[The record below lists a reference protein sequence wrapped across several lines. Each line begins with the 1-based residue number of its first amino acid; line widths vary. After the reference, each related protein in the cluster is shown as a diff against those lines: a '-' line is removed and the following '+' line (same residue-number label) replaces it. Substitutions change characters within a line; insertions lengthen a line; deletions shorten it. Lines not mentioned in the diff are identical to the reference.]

1 MDLLDFDIAQ
11 SRLAQAGKLPQ
22 STETCLLRAARGRVL
37 AETIMAQH
45 DLPPADNS
53 AMDGYAIR
61 YADYQPGVS
70 FPVQQRCFAG
80 QAPETLQPGNT
91 IRLFTGSL
99 LPPGADTVVMQ
110 EDCTETDNIL
120 TLREAPRKGSH
131 VRLRGEDVQKGRR
144 LLSAGTLLDTAQI
157 AVLASQGLQ
166 SVAVYPKLKIGIL
179 STGDELVEPGQ
190 PLQTAQIYNSN
201 GPTLAALAEKLG
213 AEVVHV
219 LHAADTHD
227 SLRDA
232 FTRLIGDCN
241 LVLTVGGVSV
251 GEKDLVK
258 ATIEQMG
265 GRVDLWRVRMKPGKP
280 VALAQAHGTPV
291 VCLPG
296 NPVSAYVVFT
306 LLVSPMIRAMQGREH
321 LLPEVSYGKLD
332 SATTFNETREE
343 FIRVRASH
351 AIDGSTSLSPYAQ
364 QGSGVISS
372 LPWATGVARIP
383 ANTLVGNGDTV
394 AYYDFAHWQM

>member
-22 STETCLLRAARGRVL
+22 STETCLLRAARGRIL
-37 AETIMAQH
+37 AETIMARH

-61 YADYQPGVS
+61 FADYQPGAA

-80 QAPETLQPGNT
+80 QAPEPLQPGNT

-110 EDCTETDNIL
+110 EDCTETDNVL
-120 TLREAPRKGSH
+120 TLREAPRQGSH
-131 VRLRGEDVQKGRR
+131 VRRQGEDVQKGRR

-166 SVAVYPKLKIGIL
+166 SVAVYPKLRIGIL

-201 GPTLAALAEKLG
+201 GPALAALAEKLG
-213 AEVVHV
+213 AEVIHV

-232 FTRLIGDCN
+232 FTRLIGDCD

-306 LLVSPMIRAMQGREH
+306 LLVSPMIRAMQGRER
-321 LLPEVSYGKLD
+321 LLPDVSYGKLD

-351 AIDGSTSLSPYAQ
+351 ADDGSTSLSPYAQ

-394 AYYDFAHWQM
+394 AYYDFAHWQV